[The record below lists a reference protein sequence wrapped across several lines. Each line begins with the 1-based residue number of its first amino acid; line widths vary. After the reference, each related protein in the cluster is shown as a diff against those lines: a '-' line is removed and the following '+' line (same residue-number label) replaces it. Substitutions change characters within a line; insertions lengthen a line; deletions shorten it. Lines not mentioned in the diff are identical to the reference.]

1 MAGLNIWIFY
11 GLPLLLLLECT
22 AFNLD
27 HESVLRKN
35 GEPGSFFGFS
45 MAMHWQLRPSD
56 KRMLLVGAP
65 RAGPLSMQKAKV
77 PGGLY
82 NCDFTNPSE
91 TCERVNFD
99 NDEDLSKESKEN
111 QWMGVT
117 VNSQGPGGKIVTC
130 AHRYQTRN
138 NVGKEIETRNIIG
151 RCYVMSQDLTM
162 NPKDNEDNG
171 NWHFCNGRNYGHER
185 FGSCQQGL
193 SATFDKEYHYLIFGA
208 PGAYNWKGVV
218 RLEQNNNT
226 LVEMGI
232 YQDGPFETGNERE
245 LRADLVPVPPTSYLG
260 FSLDSS
266 KSLVVK
272 ERLTVVA
279 GAPRANHSGAVV
291 LLTIDNDSSMREEFT
306 LQGEGLASS
315 FGYDLAVLD
324 LNQDGWHDIVV
335 GAPQYFEK
343 DGKIGGAV
351 YVYVNKAGAWDT
363 VTPLRIDGPQ
373 DSMFGLSVENL
384 GDINQDNYPDF
395 AVGAP
400 YDDEGA
406 GVVYIYH
413 GSEDG
418 ISSNKKH
425 SQMLKGR
432 PLGSRHF
439 GYSLA
444 GNMDLDRNTYPDLA
458 VGSLS
463 DSVFV
468 FRARPVVDIIKKI
481 TITPPELD
489 LTKKNCG
496 DKICLTVSGCFSY
509 VASAANYNP
518 KLSVRYKL
526 VVEDQRK
533 KAGLPSRVV
542 ITQAS
547 SSGSNF
553 EISGLLKL
561 TKQNQ
566 QSCLE
571 WKLTLQDDIRDKL
584 RGIPIEV
591 FVDIQDSARRRRQ
604 ASGAE
609 LKPVLDADK
618 PKSIRS
624 EVSFLKEGCGADNVC
639 QSKMVVGYRF
649 CRKKPNQDVFEPLH
663 LDSSGVPVLSLSNEK
678 EIALEVTVT
687 NVEGDDAYEASINAT
702 FPKALSYSS
711 YRVLSKYIQP
721 VTCKANKDGSMAE
734 CELGNPFKRD
744 AKVTF
749 YIILSTAG
757 ISLNTT
763 ELEIDLTLDTTS
775 DQKERKPIKARAK
788 VVIELLLSLSGQA
801 QPSQLYYTGKVVGE
815 SAMKTESDI
824 GSAIKY
830 IFRIINLGKPL
841 KNIGSAS
848 LVVRWPK
855 ENAHGKWLLYLMGIS
870 SDGLDKV
877 NCSPAGEINPKGVK
891 KEPSTNR
898 KRRAIGDKSIKEGST
913 SQLTDVR
920 KSETLSC
927 GSGASCVEFQCPLL
941 GLDSNAALMFHA
953 RLWNGT
959 LIEEYSKL
967 NYLDIIVKASLKVVI
982 AGQEMALKNSETQV
996 KVTVFPER
1004 RGYQTGG
1011 LPWWIIL
1018 VAILLGL
1025 LLLALLIFL
1034 LWKCGFFKRT
1044 KHEDTVPSYNA
1055 VRIKREVRDGRAG
1068 QQDHW
1073 ENLEKKPWTRSW
1085 KDNQHHS

>member
-418 ISSNKKH
+418 IS
-425 SQMLKGR
+425 R

-489 LTKKNCG
+489 LTKKNC
-496 DKICLTVSGCFSY
+496 
-509 VASAANYNP
+509 AS
-518 KLSVRYKL
+518 LSFHENVL
-526 VVEDQRK
+526 LSRK

-663 LDSSGVPVLSLSNEK
+663 LSGVPVLSLSNEK

-711 YRVLSKYIQP
+711 YRVLSKYP

-763 ELEIDLTLDTTS
+763 ELEIDLTLDT
-775 DQKERKPIKARAK
+775 
-788 VVIELLLSLSGQA
+788 QA

-877 NCSPAGEINPKGVK
+877 NCSPAGEINPKG
-891 KEPSTNR
+891 EPSTNR

-959 LIEEYSKL
+959 LIEVRTRFKCE
-967 NYLDIIVKASLKVVI
+967 
-982 AGQEMALKNSETQV
+982 V